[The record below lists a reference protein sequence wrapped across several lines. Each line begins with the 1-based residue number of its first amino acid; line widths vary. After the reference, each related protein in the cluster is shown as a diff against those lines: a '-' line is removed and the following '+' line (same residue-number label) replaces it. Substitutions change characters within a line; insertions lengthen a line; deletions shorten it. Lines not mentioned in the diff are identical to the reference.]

1 MGAEVK
7 LCMFEFLIIC
17 TFGYYYSNRQELI
30 TPSMYHYITKP
41 HPQISTI
48 MHVFT
53 WWCYQE
59 VVLRSRRQA
68 KMGAG
73 YLHHTSAGGLYLPAA
88 QLD

>member
-1 MGAEVK
+1 
-7 LCMFEFLIIC
+7 
-17 TFGYYYSNRQELI
+17 
-30 TPSMYHYITKP
+30 MYHYITKP